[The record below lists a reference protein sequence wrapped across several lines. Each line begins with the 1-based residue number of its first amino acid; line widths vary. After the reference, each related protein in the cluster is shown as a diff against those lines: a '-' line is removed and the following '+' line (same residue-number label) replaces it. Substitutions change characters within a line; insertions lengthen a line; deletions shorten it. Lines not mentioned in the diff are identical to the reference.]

1 MTIVLDA
8 VTAMLFLAAA
18 CTLVRIVRGPSMLDR
33 AMALDVLLA
42 VIMAGLGASAVAG
55 GDTWVLPT
63 LLALSLV
70 AFVGSVAV
78 ARFLTHHVPRPDEP
92 EQGAD
97 A

>member
-1 MTIVLDA
+1 MTAVLDA
-8 VTAMLFLAAA
+8 VTVILFLAAA

-42 VIMAGLGASAVAG
+42 VIMAGLGVSAVAD
-55 GDTWVLPT
+55 GDTWVMPT
-63 LLALSLV
+63 LLALSLL

-78 ARFLTHHVPRPDEP
+78 ARFLTHHVARPDEP
-92 EQGAD
+92 ERGAD

>member
-1 MTIVLDA
+1 MTVVLDA
-8 VTAMLFLAAA
+8 VTAVLFLAAA

-42 VIMAGLGASAVAG
+42 VIMAGLGASAVAD
-55 GDTWVLPT
+55 GDTWVMPT

>member
-1 MTIVLDA
+1 MTVVLDI
-8 VTAMLFLAAA
+8 VSVVLFLAAMG
-18 CTLVRIVRGPSMLDR
+18 TLVRIVRGPTMLDR

-42 VIMAGLGASAVAG
+42 VIMAGLGAAAVWY
-55 GDTWVLPT
+55 GDTWVMPT

-70 AFVGSVAV
+70 GFVGSVAV

-92 EQGAD
+92 DQGAD

>member
-1 MTIVLDA
+1 MTVVLDV
-8 VTAMLFLAAA
+8 VTVVLFLAAA
-18 CTLVRIVRGPSMLDR
+18 CSLARIVRGPSMLDR

-42 VIMAGLGASAVAG
+42 VIMAGLGTAAVAD

-78 ARFLTHHVPRPDEP
+78 ARFLTQHVPLPDEP
-92 EQGAD
+92 DQGAD

>member
-1 MTIVLDA
+1 MTAVLVA
-8 VTAMLFLAAA
+8 VAAVLFLAAA

-42 VIMAGLGASAVAG
+42 VIMAGLGASAVAD

-78 ARFLTHHVPRPDEP
+78 ARFLTHRAPAPDDP
-92 EQGAD
+92 DRGAD

>member
-1 MTIVLDA
+1 MTVVLDA

>member
-1 MTIVLDA
+1 MTAVLVA
-8 VTAMLFLAAA
+8 VAAVLFLAAA

-42 VIMAGLGASAVAG
+42 VIMAGLGASAVAD

-78 ARFLTHHVPRPDEP
+78 ARFLTHRAPPPDGP
-92 EQGAD
+92 DRGAD

>member
-1 MTIVLDA
+1 MTAVLVA
-8 VTAMLFLAAA
+8 VAAVLSLAAA

-42 VIMAGLGASAVAG
+42 VIMAGLGASAVAD

-78 ARFLTHHVPRPDEP
+78 ARFLTHRARPDGTDR
-92 EQGAD
+92 GAD

>member
-8 VTAMLFLAAA
+8 VTAVLFLAAA

-42 VIMAGLGASAVAG
+42 VIMAGLGTSAVADG
-55 GDTWVLPT
+55 VTWVMPT

-92 EQGAD
+92 DQGAD

>member
-1 MTIVLDA
+1 MTIVLYI
-8 VTAMLFLAAA
+8 VTAVLSLAAA
-18 CTLVRIVRGPSMLDR
+18 CSLARVAQGPSMLDR

-42 VIMAGLGASAVAG
+42 VIMAGLGTAAVAD

-63 LLALSLV
+63 LLALSLL

-92 EQGAD
+92 DQGAD

>member
-1 MTIVLDA
+1 MTAVLVA
-8 VTAMLFLAAA
+8 VAAVLSLAAA

-42 VIMAGLGASAVAG
+42 VIMAGLGASAVAD
-55 GDTWVLPT
+55 GDTWVMPT
-63 LLALSLV
+63 LLALSLL

-78 ARFLTHHVPRPDEP
+78 ARFLTHRAPPPDGTDR
-92 EQGAD
+92 GAD

>member
-8 VTAMLFLAAA
+8 VTVMLFLAAA